1 MLELFHRTEL
11 DGDSPLHCVVPPINQ
26 QLLAKKLKL
35 SRPTVSRSL
44 ANHPAISAE
53 TRKRVQ
59 DMAAE
64 LGYGKSPTRTV
75 RRSRQAKPIT
85 LGVLIGAPLVAS
97 DRATFPQILQGIR
110 KRAEVEHAA
119 IDVLPLDAKALTV
132 EAGEREI
139 FGHIRKSDWR
149 GIVLIYPFAP
159 ATVEMLSRKL
169 STVSVLTEYHDIAID
184 VVDTDHDGVRSLV
197 TRLAAL
203 GHKRIGFVSWHYPLG
218 GLWASRRF
226 AAYAEGVLQAGLEL
240 KPEWTLNICRG
251 GTTFESPGAIADEV
265 AKRIRRDKV
274 TAWVCAADHQ
284 GYQLMSDLRE
294 RGLKT
299 PEDCSLTGF
308 DGNVPPPGLAP
319 LATLRVPN
327 EDIGASAVARL
338 IGRLLDPSSAH
349 RKILVE
355 TEYIPGATIT
365 PPKG

>member
-1 MLELFHRTEL
+1 
-11 DGDSPLHCVVPPINQ
+11 VPRLNQ

-35 SRPTVSRSL
+35 SRTTVSRSL

-53 TRKRVQ
+53 TRQRVQ
-59 DMAAE
+59 EMAAQ
-64 LGYGKSPTRTV
+64 LGYGKSPTRSV
-75 RRSRQAKPIT
+75 RRPRQAKPIT

-97 DRATFPQILQGIR
+97 DQATFPQILQGIR
-110 KRAEVEHAA
+110 KRAAADHVA
-119 IDVLPLDAKALTV
+119 IDVLSLDSTALAG

-139 FGHIRKSDWR
+139 YGHIRKSDWR
-149 GIVLIYPFAP
+149 GVVLIYPFAP
-159 ATVEMLSRKL
+159 ATVESLARKL
-169 STVSVLTEYHDIAID
+169 STVSVLTEYFDIPMD

-203 GHKRIGFVSWHYPLG
+203 GHKRIGFVSWHYPVG

-226 AAYAEGVLQAGLEL
+226 AAYAEGVMQAGLEL
-240 KPEWTLNICRG
+240 NPEWMLNVRRG
-251 GTTFESPGAIADEV
+251 GRTFETTGDIADEV
-265 AKRIRRDKV
+265 TRRVRRDKV

-294 RGLKT
+294 RGVRV

-308 DGNVPPPGLAP
+308 DGNTPPPGLPA

-327 EDIGASAVARL
+327 EDIGASAIGRL
-338 IGRLLDPSSAH
+338 IGRLLDPASSN

-355 TEYIPGATIT
+355 TQYVPGDTIAAPGA
-365 PPKG
+365 

>member
-1 MLELFHRTEL
+1 MPT
-11 DGDSPLHCVVPPINQ
+11 INQ

-75 RRSRQAKPIT
+75 RRSRQAKPLT

-110 KRAEVEHAA
+110 KRAAVEHAA
-119 IDVLPLDAKALTV
+119 IDVLPMDSAALAAET
-132 EAGEREI
+132 GEREI

-149 GIVLIYPFAP
+149 GVVLIYPFAP

-169 STVSVLTEYHDIAID
+169 STISVLTEYHDIPMD

-203 GHKRIGFVSWHYPLG
+203 GHRRIGFVSWHYPVG

-240 KPEWTLNICRG
+240 NPDWTLNLRRG
-251 GTTFESPGAIADEV
+251 GRTFETTASIADEV
-265 AKRIRRDKV
+265 ARRIRRDKV

-294 RGLKT
+294 RGLRV
-299 PEDCSLTGF
+299 PEDCSITGF
-308 DGNVPPPGLAP
+308 DGNVPPPGLPA

-327 EDIGASAVARL
+327 EDIGASCVARL

-355 TEYIPGATIT
+355 TEYVPGATIA
-365 PPKG
+365 PPPGA